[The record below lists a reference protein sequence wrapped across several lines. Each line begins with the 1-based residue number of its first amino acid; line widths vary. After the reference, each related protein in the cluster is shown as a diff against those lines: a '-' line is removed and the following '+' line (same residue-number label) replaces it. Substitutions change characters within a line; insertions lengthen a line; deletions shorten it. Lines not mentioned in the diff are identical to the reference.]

1 MPIDLADIERRINEG
16 IYGDDRMTNADF
28 DDAFSALAALLAEL
42 ETAAHKERQNVVA
55 WLRREASAMHPAEP
69 DRAMLSYWE
78 RNLLLVFAACIERG
92 EHLREVE

>member
-1 MPIDLADIERRINEG
+1 MIDLDNIKAR
-16 IYGDDRMTNADF
+16 AQ
-28 DDAFSALAALLAEL
+28 ALQQHAGTTDYASQVISDNVELVAEVEKL
-42 ETAAHKERQNVVA
+42 RAAAHRDHSEIVR

-92 EHLREVE
+92 EHLREVK